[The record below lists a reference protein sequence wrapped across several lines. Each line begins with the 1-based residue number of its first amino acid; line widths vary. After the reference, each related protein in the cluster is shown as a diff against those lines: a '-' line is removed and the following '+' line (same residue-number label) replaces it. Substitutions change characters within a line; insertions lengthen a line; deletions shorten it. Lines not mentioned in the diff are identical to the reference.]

1 MLKYI
6 ILITKKQPERLEE
19 LEKQCK
25 NQGVSFFYVLPEWET
40 KIGETL
46 YITDEANIFQGL
58 WEEGANVLV
67 WLHEENKTESFQNAE
82 YLLERIEEAEFD
94 YLEKIYQRLQDL
106 PWLIRETKRCRIR
119 EMTEKD
125 LEQIYWIYSGE
136 SITKYM
142 EGLYEDREEEQAF
155 LRSYIE
161 QAYKFYGYGTWVI
174 EEKEKNVLIGR
185 VGFNLREGYEEP
197 ELGFVIAEE
206 YQRQGY
212 AYECCKEVI
221 KYAKEELGFTT
232 IQTLVR
238 EENENSKA
246 LCRKLGFVKKEIVVW
261 EKEEYLRFIRI
272 LD

>member
-1 MLKYI
+1 
-6 ILITKKQPERLEE
+6 
-19 LEKQCK
+19 
-25 NQGVSFFYVLPEWET
+25 
-40 KIGETL
+40 
-46 YITDEANIFQGL
+46 
-58 WEEGANVLV
+58 
-67 WLHEENKTESFQNAE
+67 
-82 YLLERIEEAEFD
+82 
-94 YLEKIYQRLQDL
+94 
-106 PWLIRETKRCRIR
+106 
-119 EMTEKD
+119 
-125 LEQIYWIYSGE
+125 
-136 SITKYM
+136 M